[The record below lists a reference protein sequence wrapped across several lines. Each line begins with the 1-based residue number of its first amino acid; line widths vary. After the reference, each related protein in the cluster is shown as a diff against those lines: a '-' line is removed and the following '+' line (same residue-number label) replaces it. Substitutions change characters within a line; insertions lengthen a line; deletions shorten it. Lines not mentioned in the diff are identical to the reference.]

1 LPVDDHAPPRP
12 AGRVPSRD
20 RIEGLLAFDG
30 IGPINALAFTSAIDD
45 PTRFHDSR
53 AVGAYFGLT
62 P

>member
-1 LPVDDHAPPRP
+1 MHRQLCAMARADADCRRLMTTPGV
-12 AGRVPSRD
+12 
-20 RIEGLLAFDG
+20 
-30 IGPINALAFTSAIDD
+30 GPINALAFTSAIDD